1 MVKFSKSC
9 FSLGYVRIY
18 IAFLYNILHLIW
30 GYTIIMVL
38 DAIDNCVELHFY
50 QTCNVIIPGAA
61 MQLPVQVVP
70 QEIESVNGFN
80 VTMGCA
86 RPVGRIGGVTI
97 CGNFGSGGGVISYLL
112 DGNSP
117 DIDTSTSDWASQ
129 LVTVRKNDATVDIPF
144 DHVILTFVF
153 DPAVLLTSIELDLL
167 LCPEWSIGTPFIVV
181 YGDNSSAL
189 VYSTSSEFLRSYT
202 PNEMSCD
209 SLSTVAISLQ
219 EYFFLQGEL
228 FYHNWH
234 IVVSFAVQPDI
245 EWVHVGEVRF
255 LGTDVDSTPI
265 PTSADMPVTPWCK

>member
-1 MVKFSKSC
+1 MYQFSN
-9 FSLGYVRIY
+9 
-18 IAFLYNILHLIW
+18 FLRLIW

-38 DAIDNCVELHFY
+38 DAIANCVELHFY
-50 QTCNVIIPGAA
+50 QTCNVIIPGAV

-70 QEIESVNGFN
+70 QEIESVNGSN

-117 DIDTSTSDWASQ
+117 AIDTSTSDWASQ
-129 LVTVRKNDATVDIPF
+129 LVTVRKNDATLDIQF
-144 DHVILTFVF
+144 DHVILTFGF
-153 DPAVLLTSIELDLL
+153 DTAVPLTSIELDLL
-167 LCPEWSIGTPFIVV
+167 LCPEWSIGTPFIAV

-189 VYSTSSEFLRSYT
+189 VYSSSSNIIVNYI
-202 PNEMSCD
+202 PNEISCD

-219 EYFFLQGEL
+219 EEL
-228 FYHNWH
+228 FYYNWH
-234 IVVSFAVQPDI
+234 IVVTFAVQPDI

-265 PTSADMPVTPWCK
+265 PTSADVPVTPWCK